1 MQPLILELDYSCVST
16 FLPNLLGAFQRF
28 VNVDHDSYPLVGH
41 PSARILLVIID
52 QILAQKVTNVLTNN
66 YHCEAKMDVMKLN
79 PN

>member
-16 FLPNLLGAFQRF
+16 FLPN
-28 VNVDHDSYPLVGH
+28 LVGH